1 MPTSTCAG
9 ARQRREPESGE
20 PESGE
25 RGATLFLM
33 IVSLVI
39 MLGVSAFAIDLGLH
53 YVVRSEAQRAADAG
67 ALAGAKTFVDS
78 GYLSGA
84 ITQSEAED
92 LARQTAITV
101 ASQNLVGGQ
110 LASVL
115 PADVSFDF
123 TNPENPLITVL
134 VARDTGH
141 GNPMPTLFARALG
154 ITQSNISAAA
164 TAEAFT
170 PAGGNVPVGTSCMKP
185 WILPNC
191 DPTHTVASGSPEE
204 NPNCPGISYYVD
216 PANDGEVLNPG
227 SVANGG
233 VVGAE
238 FILKPGLPNEAPV
251 PGQFYPIQIPPGD
264 EPALCPECAQTPGGS
279 EGPGGA
285 LYRHNIACCN
295 TNVFV
300 CGQQFDVDEQTGNMV
315 GPTNQ
320 GVTCLIHQ
328 QQPQCGGNPANCGQ
342 DYIPD
347 PTNAPFYIVGG
358 TNNPI
363 ALLRGVAP
371 ISSTDSLVTVPLY
384 EGYPLSPGESGA
396 LPTVTVVGFL
406 QVFLK
411 KVGPPQ
417 STVIAYVMNVAGC
430 GGGSAG
436 GGSGGSG
443 GSPPGGG
450 VITTPAGLPFPVRLV
465 RPGS

>member
-1 MPTSTCAG
+1 MTVGICTG
-9 ARQRREPESGE
+9 ERQHREPRRWRGE
-20 PESGE
+20 PEAGE

-33 IVSLVI
+33 IVSLVVL
-39 MLGVSAFAIDLGLH
+39 LGVSAFAIDLGLH

-123 TNPENPLITVL
+123 SNPENPLITVV

-154 ITQSNISAAA
+154 ITQANISAVA

-170 PAGGNVPVGTSCMKP
+170 PAGGNIPVGTSCLKP

-191 DPTHTVASGSPEE
+191 DPTHAAASGSPEE
-204 NPNCPGISYYVD
+204 NPNCPGVSYYVD
-216 PANDGEVLNPG
+216 PNNDGEVLNPG
-227 SVANGG
+227 SVADGG
-233 VVGAE
+233 VVGSF
-238 FILKPGLPNEAPV
+238 FILKPGLPSASPA
-251 PGQFYPIQIPPGD
+251 PGQFYPIQLPPGPD
-264 EPALCPECAQTPGGS
+264 PALCPGCAQAAGGS

-285 LYRHNIACCN
+285 LYRYNIACCN
-295 TNVFV
+295 TARFV
-300 CGQQFDVDEQTGNMV
+300 CGQQVEVDEQTGNMV

-320 GVTCLIHQ
+320 GVACLIHQ
-328 QQPQCGGNPANCGQ
+328 TRNNCGGSPETCGQ
-342 DYIPD
+342 DYIP
-347 PTNAPFYIVGG
+347 NAPNDPFNIVGG

-363 ALLRGVAP
+363 TALRGVAP
-371 ISSTDSLVTVPLY
+371 ISSSDSIVTIPMY

-396 LPTVTVVGFL
+396 LPTVTIVGFL
-406 QVFLK
+406 QVFVR

-417 STVIAYVMNVAGC
+417 STVDSYVMNVAGC
-430 GGGSAG
+430 GPGST
-436 GGSGGSG
+436 GGSGGG
-443 GSPPGGG
+443 PPGGG
-450 VITTPAGLPFPVRLV
+450 VITSPAGLPFPVRLV